1 MIINGTPENNNLI
14 GTAEDDTIA
23 GLDGNDT
30 LSGGLGND
38 SIEGGNGD
46 DVISFDAGTK
56 IINGGEGSDLIE
68 LDFSAQT
75 EDFILTYDQSEGASL
90 TEGGIL
96 DGTETQSVEQFDIRS
111 GSGTD
116 SINIANATVG
126 SVVAGGA
133 GDDSITG
140 GRGDDSLYGEAGD
153 NTYFSARGNDQII
166 GADGNDAAVYSGLA
180 SDYEVVVGNGFATV
194 AEVVPQTIFGE
205 TTELF
210 TDSLSGVE
218 IILFD
223 NGEIIVDTGE
233 FKPFEDFPLAE
244 APTLEQNPDLNLEL
258 DQLEAD
264 DESEVD
270 AATEDGIRVYK
281 FLQTDTQ
288 TQFYTTE
295 EQERDTVEDLPQY
308 ELEGVSF
315 VGAAPPPEG
324 EDIAGIS
331 PVYRFFN
338 NVTGVHLYTVNETEK
353 TFIEENL
360 DDYVF
365 EGTPYYGFDTQEE
378 GTIPLYRFYNQSLG
392 AHFYTTS
399 EEERNSF
406 IESPDF
412 KAEGGDGI
420 AYYVE
425 PAPDL

>member
-1 MIINGTPENNNLI
+1 MIINGTPEDNNLL
-14 GTAEDDTIA
+14 GTAENDTIS
-23 GLDGNDT
+23 GLGGNDT
-30 LSGGLGND
+30 LSGGLGDD

-56 IINGGEGSDLIE
+56 IINGGEGSDLVQ

-75 EDFILTYDQSEGASL
+75 EDFILTYDQSNGASL

-96 DGTETQSVEQFDIRS
+96 DGTEMQGIERFDISS
-111 GSGTD
+111 GSGKD
-116 SINIANATVG
+116 IINIATATVG

-140 GRGDDSLYGEAGD
+140 GRGDDSLYGEAGN
-153 NTYFSARGNDQII
+153 NTYFGARGNDQII
-166 GADGNDAAVYSGLA
+166 GADDNDAAVYSGLA

-194 AEVVPQTIFGE
+194 AEKVPQTIFGE

-210 TDSLSGVE
+210 TDSLSNVE
-218 IILFD
+218 FILFED
-223 NGEIIVDTGE
+223 GEIVVETGE
-233 FKPFEDFPLAE
+233 FKPFADFPQAE
-244 APTLEQNPDLNLEL
+244 APTLEQNPDLDLEL
-258 DQLEAD
+258 DQLE
-264 DESEVD
+264 VD
-270 AATEDGIRVYK
+270 AAVEDGIPVYK
-281 FLQTDTQ
+281 FLRTDTQ

-295 EQERDTVEDLPQY
+295 EKERNVVEDLPEY
-308 ELEGVSF
+308 ELEEVSF
-315 VGAAPPPEG
+315 VGAPPPPEG
-324 EDIAGIS
+324 EDITGIS

-338 NVTGVHLYTVNETEK
+338 NVTGVHLYTINETEK

-360 DDYVF
+360 DNYVF
-365 EGTPYYGFDTQEE
+365 EGTPYYGFETQEE

-399 EEERNSF
+399 EEERNSL

-412 KAEGGDGI
+412 EAEGGDGI

-425 PAPDL
+425 PAPEL